1 MRGRPWAQKLKL
13 GGETASSLPQYGP
26 WPLAHCVHSKCQRS
40 DQQCA
45 LQLLHKVKPG
55 TPAASARGVPILK
68 EIPIDALSF
77 GTAKHKQG
85 HGLRPRQRL
94 RHRVRLAGRSERETC
109 HKVLWVFFWGEKNSC
124 PGSCAKLFQCKT
136 IFLGGTFFGGNIFKA
151 NPLKPQLF
159 AMGQWAKRECV
170 VILQSL

>member
-68 EIPIDALSF
+68 EIPIDTLSF

-109 HKVLWVFFWGEKNSC
+109 HKVLWVFFGERKILVLGPVPNFS
-124 PGSCAKLFQCKT
+124 SAKLFFWGELFSEATSLKQT
-136 IFLGGTFFGGNIFKA
+136 LSSHNFLQWVNGPRGNV
-151 NPLKPQLF
+151 L
-159 AMGQWAKRECV
+159 
-170 VILQSL
+170 